1 VDHKLDSWQ
10 KADSRGWRSSRGR
23 LYHVAALEPAGQLP
37 GKAWYNG
44 PRLSLVEDD
53 DHVAKKRSSK
63 NKFLHAKSRQQRT
76 VLIVTAIIAVIM
88 VLSMIISMLPPP
100 SIGLLLLSFGL

>member
-1 VDHKLDSWQ
+1 M
-10 KADSRGWRSSRGR
+10 
-23 LYHVAALEPAGQLP
+23 
-37 GKAWYNG
+37 
-44 PRLSLVEDD
+44 
-53 DHVAKKRSSK
+53 AKKRSSK

-100 SIGLLLLSFGL
+100 SIGLLLLSFRL